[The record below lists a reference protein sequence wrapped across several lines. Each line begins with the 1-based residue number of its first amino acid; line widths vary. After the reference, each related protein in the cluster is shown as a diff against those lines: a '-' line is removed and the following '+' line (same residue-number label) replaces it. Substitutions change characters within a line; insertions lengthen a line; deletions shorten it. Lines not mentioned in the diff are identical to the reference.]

1 MKDKIYYIITTGG
14 YQKKTKVE
22 KLVFPAKDKL
32 SEEDIKEAIND
43 ICDCN
48 SQQFIQTIVL
58 KEKDF
63 LTIKAL
69 NPEKIDFY

>member
-22 KLVFPAKDKL
+22 KLFFPAKDKL

-43 ICDCN
+43 ICDSN

-63 LTIKAL
+63 LTIKTL